1 MAVPALNIP
10 IRADVDKFQRDMNKA
25 ADVAGKAT
33 MAITSKVI
41 AMNSTFLASQG
52 AAGVATLALG
62 RVLGVV
68 GPLALA
74 ITAVKDT
81 FDFLRYSVK
90 LAGDRI
96 EEFNGIAAKA
106 ASANVTTDFYQRIE
120 KAAKGAGLSIDD
132 SADALRRFNDAT
144 STKLGGS
151 DLDKR
156 LKELSDAG
164 NLSGNRGL
172 AQLSI
177 ATGTEER
184 IRTVVRLIDEAMQK
198 GERLAAIDIAEKA
211 FGSKVAA
218 NLKADAGY
226 LDQLLTR
233 ADAISKAEIISEAD
247 VGRAIALKERMEE
260 AHKILADK
268 WKPIQNDIAEL
279 GINYRENTSAIV
291 EKFAELVG
299 LANQLYASLKT
310 IPDIFAEL
318 GNSPIWS
325 RLTELTGALGLNS
338 DPAALGIETGIDVGR
353 ATANDKLRA
362 ALQNRA
368 RMMRD
373 MQQAS
378 DVQTAVR
385 GDTSRNPAPA
395 KSGEANAFDT
405 TAASIERH
413 TARVQADTKAV
424 GLGAAALDEMRARAS
439 LLTAAQQAGIEPTA
453 AMTARIDKL
462 AKAAGEAA
470 EQLAKAKV
478 NSEIDFGRKTAM
490 LSGEDVAIAGQLRS
504 IYGNDVPTALAS
516 SEAAALRLNEAL
528 RGLSGSI
535 ETSLTSGLA
544 DIATGAKS
552 VSAGFADMGRVV
564 IRALEEMIVKMLVV
578 QPLMR
583 ALSGGVLGF
592 ADGGLVSA
600 PSTMMIGDY
609 AMPKFAGGGMIS
621 GPGTGRSDSIPALV
635 SNGEFIVNADATAR
649 HLPIL
654 KAINENALPRFADGG
669 LVGSG
674 AAPMISPGAVVAPTV
689 QVTVQGSPGMTATDH
704 EEMGRRVGAAA
715 MDQIRGMIAKEFRT
729 QTRPG
734 GALRR

>member
-10 IRADVDKFQRDMNKA
+10 IRADVDKFERDMNKA

-81 FDFLRYSVK
+81 FDFLRYSVQ
-90 LAGDRI
+90 LASERI

-144 STKLGGS
+144 NTKLGGS
-151 DLDKR
+151 DLER
-156 LKELSDAG
+156 RIKELADAG

-172 AQLSI
+172 AQFST

-184 IRTVVRLIDEAMQK
+184 IRAVVRLIDEAMQK
-198 GERLAAIDIAEKA
+198 GERLAALDIAEKA
-211 FGSKVAA
+211 FGPKVAA

-260 AHKILADK
+260 AHKILADR

-279 GINYRENTSAIV
+279 GINFKENTTAIV

-299 LANQLYASLKT
+299 LANQLYGALKS
-310 IPDIFAEL
+310 IPDLFAEL
-318 GNSPIWS
+318 GNSPIWV
-325 RLTELTGALGLNS
+325 RLTELTGTLGLNS
-338 DPAALGIETGIDVGR
+338 DPAALGIETGVDVGR

-368 RMMRD
+368 SMMRA

-378 DVQTAVR
+378 EVQTAVR

-490 LSGEDVAIAGQLRS
+490 LSSEDVAIAGQLRS

-552 VSAGFADMGRVV
+552 VSSGFADMGRVV
-564 IRALEEMIVKMLVV
+564 IRALEEMIIKIAVV

-583 ALSGGVLGF
+583 ALSGGLGFSDGGAVSAPLSAMVGEYAVPKFDVGGFTGPGGKYEPAGIVHRGEVVFSQEDVRRHGGVANVEALRLARLPSF
-592 ADGGLVSA
+592 ADGGAV
-600 PSTMMIGDY
+600 
-609 AMPKFAGGGMIS
+609 
-621 GPGTGRSDSIPALV
+621 
-635 SNGEFIVNADATAR
+635 ADASKS
-649 HLPIL
+649 IGGV
-654 KAINENALPRFADGG
+654 IN
-669 LVGSG
+669 
-674 AAPMISPGAVVAPTV
+674 APTIAPAIS
-689 QVTVQGSPGMTATDH
+689 VTVQGNPGSSNEDH
-704 EEMGRRVGAAA
+704 QRMGET
-715 MDQIRGMIAKEFRT
+715 IAKAAEHSMR
-729 QTRPG
+729 QMIIREIRLQQRPG
-734 GALRR
+734 GILG